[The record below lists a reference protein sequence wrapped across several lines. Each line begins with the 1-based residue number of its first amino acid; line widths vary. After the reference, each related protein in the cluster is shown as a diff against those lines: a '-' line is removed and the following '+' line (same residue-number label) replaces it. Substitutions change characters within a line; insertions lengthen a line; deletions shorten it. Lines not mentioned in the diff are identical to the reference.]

1 MMDFW
6 KSKIQRKALL
16 RSLMLQGCNTY
27 TRQQGLGYGY
37 AMIPMLKEVYRENP
51 EGYQEALLRNT
62 GLFNITPQCVNF
74 VMGIT
79 MAMEEE
85 AAKNEEFDR
94 ASINAIK
101 TSLMGPLSGIG
112 DAIFWGSLRTIAI
125 GVALTFSQS
134 GSILG
139 PLSFF
144 LIYNVVAWIVRIKGQ
159 ELGYKEG
166 VNFLASATEGGLFD
180 DFTMASK
187 ILGATVVGYMIA
199 ATINFITTITFTFEY
214 SATAIQ
220 ADIFDKIMPNFPS
233 LLLAFVTFHYVKK
246 GTSANKLLLA
256 LIVFA
261 FVIAAIESIPF
272 LIPAA
277 S

>member
-1 MMDFW
+1 MKSFW
-6 KSKIQRKALL
+6 KSKMQRQILI

-37 AMIPMLKEVYRENP
+37 AMIPVLKEVYKDDP
-51 EGYQEALLRNT
+51 EGYSDALLRNT

-74 VMGIT
+74 VLGIT
-79 MAMEEE
+79 TAMEEE
-85 AAKNEEFDR
+85 AGKNPAFDK

-112 DAIFWGSLRTIAI
+112 DAVFWGSLRTIAI

-144 LIYNVVAWIVRIKGQ
+144 LIYNIVAWIIRIKGQ
-159 ELGYKEG
+159 EIGYKEG
-166 VNFLASATEGGLFD
+166 INFLATATEGGLFD
-180 DFTMASK
+180 NFTMASK

-199 ATINFITTITFTFEY
+199 ATINFVTTITFTFEY
-214 SATAIQ
+214 SATSIQ
-220 ADIFDKIMPNFPS
+220 ADIFDKIMPNLPS
-233 LLLAFVTFHYVKK
+233 LLLAFATFHFVKK
-246 GTSANKLLLA
+246 GTSANKLLIGLITFAFAMA
-256 LIVFA
+256 LI
-261 FVIAAIESIPF
+261 ECIPF
-272 LIPAA
+272 LMPAV

>member
-1 MMDFW
+1 MMTFW
-6 KSKIQRKALL
+6 KSKIQRQTLL

-37 AMIPMLKEVYRENP
+37 TMIPMLKEVYKDDP
-51 EGYQEALLRNT
+51 QGYSDALLRNT

-74 VMGIT
+74 VLGIT
-79 MAMEEE
+79 MAMEEQ
-85 AAKNEEFDR
+85 AAKNPEFDR
-94 ASINAIK
+94 SSINAIK

-112 DAIFWGSLRTIAI
+112 DAVFWGSLRTIAI
-125 GVALTFSQS
+125 GVALTFSQN

-139 PLSFF
+139 PISFF

-199 ATINFITTITFTFEY
+199 ATIKFVTTLTVTFEY

-220 ADIFDKIMPNFPS
+220 ADIFDKIMPNLPS
-233 LLLAFVTFHYVKK
+233 LMLAFVAFHFVKK
-246 GTSANKLLLA
+246 GTSANRLLLGLIIFAFAIA
-256 LIVFA
+256 LI
-261 FVIAAIESIPF
+261 ECIPF
-272 LIPAA
+272 FAPAGV
-277 S
+277 